1 VVCTQMGM
9 FNSQRVSLERRA
21 QRPNADP
28 LPSCKLTAGEK
39 LETLNYHPALFTYST
54 QYRIVSLL

>member
-1 VVCTQMGM
+1 MGM

>member
-1 VVCTQMGM
+1 MEQ
-9 FNSQRVSLERRA
+9 RA
-21 QRPNADP
+21 QRPNADLRHSINHHFCHP

-54 QYRIVSLL
+54 QYGIVSLLETA